1 MGIMGFWN
9 RQAKQEQE
17 AEEQPLN
24 IEMPL
29 QQPQPPQGLQQLH
42 QNLAAS
48 FSKVKDD
55 ISNQS
60 QWLGYLHAAHKAI
73 KEQHE
78 THSKETKQ
86 HLSKIYQW
94 NSQLQQHTQKQQKDI
109 KAIEQSLKETIK
121 LYNDHILALYNK
133 QQELQIATEDAK
145 QSFQSMLQQ
154 HKEELQTAMQKSMS
168 VDMQNTVSTAF
179 DLEWN
184 HRELTLSKRMKNHVE
199 EQLNTLKQ
207 DIHSTITA
215 HLEKHKAAIKEELTK
230 ELNQHVQAQSQQKHL
245 PQQPEQEQLE
255 QPLQIISKQHLTN
268 PEINLLNFLF
278 NEHDPLNY
286 FQVASKTGH
295 SINTV
300 RVNMNLL
307 KKKGFVEEH
316 TLPSGVKLF
325 NLTNKEKIKKMYNL
339 EIVR

>member
-1 MGIMGFWN
+1 MGFWN

-17 AEEQPLN
+17 EGEEQPVN
-24 IEMPL
+24 VQAPL
-29 QQPQPPQGLQQLH
+29 QQPLQGLHQLH
-42 QNLAAS
+42 QNLAVS

-78 THSKETKQ
+78 VHAKETKQ
-86 HLSKIYQW
+86 HLSKMYQW
-94 NSQLQQHTQKQQKDI
+94 NNQLQQHTQKQQKDI
-109 KAIEQSLKETIK
+109 KSIEQSLKETVK
-121 LYNDHILALYNK
+121 LYNDHILTLYNK
-133 QQELQIATEDAK
+133 QQELETATENVKHA
-145 QSFQSMLQQ
+145 FQNMLQQ
-154 HKEELQTAMQKSMS
+154 HKEELKVAMQKSMA
-168 VDMQNTVSTAF
+168 VDMQNTVSAAF

-184 HRELTLSKRMKNHVE
+184 HRELVLSKRLKTHVE
-199 EQLNTLKQ
+199 DQFANLKQ
-207 DIHSTITA
+207 DIHNTVTA
-215 HLEKHKAAIKEELTK
+215 HLEKHKATLKEELSK
-230 ELNQHVQAQSQQKHL
+230 ELSQHVQLQSQQKHL
-245 PQQPEQEQLE
+245 PQQSEQEQQE
-255 QPLQIISKQHLTN
+255 QPMQIINKQHLTN

-339 EIVR
+339 EMVH